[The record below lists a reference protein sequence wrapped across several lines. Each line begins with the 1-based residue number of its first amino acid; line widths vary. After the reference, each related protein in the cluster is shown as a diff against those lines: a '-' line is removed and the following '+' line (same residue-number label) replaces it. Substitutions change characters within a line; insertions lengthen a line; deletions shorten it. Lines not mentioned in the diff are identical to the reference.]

1 VADRGDDGA
10 APDGALEID
19 ASLLDPSSGL
29 FAQPFFLAALSWRV
43 IACRRVLRPLAFA
56 QLEVVDGL
64 PDGPAV
70 ASDPQVISAM
80 IRATLRTS
88 DVGARLADGTYGLM
102 LEDTPEDGA
111 VWAVERLR
119 RSLATRPGGRVL
131 RAGVACELVRACSVR
146 LRRARCPSP
155 YPYPSA
161 SLAHSASS
169 ASIALPGHLTAPG
182 VMLSLATKPCI
193 GTPSTSI
200 SDPLA
205 S

>member
-1 VADRGDDGA
+1 MADRGEDEA
-10 APDGALEID
+10 AADGALDID
-19 ASLLDPSSGL
+19 PSLLDPSSGL

-43 IACRRVLRPLAFA
+43 IACRRVLRPLAFS

-70 ASDPQVISAM
+70 PSDPRVVTAM

-88 DVGARLADGTYGLM
+88 DVAARLADGTYGLM

-131 RAGVACELVRACSVR
+131 RAGVACYPGHALDAHRHRRRGAGGLR
-146 LRRARCPSP
+146 LRPRVATGSHRGGAAHAVGRARGDAAARAVPP
-155 YPYPSA
+155 RP
-161 SLAHSASS
+161 L
-169 ASIALPGHLTAPG
+169 
-182 VMLSLATKPCI
+182 
-193 GTPSTSI
+193 GTP
-200 SDPLA
+200 
-205 S
+205 